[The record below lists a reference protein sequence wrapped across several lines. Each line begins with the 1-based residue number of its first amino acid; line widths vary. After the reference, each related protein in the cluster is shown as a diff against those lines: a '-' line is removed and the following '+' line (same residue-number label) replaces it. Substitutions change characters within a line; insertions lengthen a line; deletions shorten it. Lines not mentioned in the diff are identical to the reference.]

1 MALFARPLTDAER
14 PVTPAWLAIVV
25 VKPVDV
31 DTRTL
36 YDVAPVTVFQ
46 LRVGKIATPVLP
58 FEGDASVGA
67 PGIATIVVKLQTLD
81 HALVS
86 PVFVAFASQ

>member
-1 MALFARPLTDAER
+1 VALFARPLTDAER
-14 PVTPAWLAIVV
+14 PVRLVWLTIVV

-58 FEGDASVGA
+58 LEGNASVGA
-67 PGIATIVVKLQTLD
+67 PGAATIVVKLHTFD

-86 PVFVAFASQ
+86 PVFIAFASQ